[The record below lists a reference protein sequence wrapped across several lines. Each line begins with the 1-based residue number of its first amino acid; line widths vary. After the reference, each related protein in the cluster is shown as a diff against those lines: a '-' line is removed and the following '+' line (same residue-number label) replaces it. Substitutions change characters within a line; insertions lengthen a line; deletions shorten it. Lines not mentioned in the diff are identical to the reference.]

1 MNAVDH
7 HELWSRIFVV
17 SDPARVL
24 VSKAAFLT
32 STRARALTCLHRGDP
47 SVCFTRVS
55 SRLQAKHFKLMCMA
69 LRVTA
74 CLIPVSHPSSPR
86 SPATSIA
93 EMCLSRID
101 ASSPKCACPGSTR
114 PRRNVP
120 VLDRRV
126 LAEMC
131 LSRIDASARK
141 CACPRINASSPR
153 CACPR
158 STRPRRNVPVRGQRV
173 LAEMCLSQIDASS
186 PKCACPGSLTHAHL
200 DTLDSLAT
208 IRSSSPEDS
217 TL

>member
-120 VLDRRV
+120 VPDRRV
-126 LAEMC
+126 LAEICLSPDRRVLAQMC
-131 LSRIDASARK
+131 LS
-141 CACPRINASSPR
+141 
-153 CACPR
+153 
-158 STRPRRNVPVRGQRV
+158 PV
-173 LAEMCLSQIDASS
+173 DASS
-186 PKCACPGSLTHAHL
+186 PKCACPRSTPDRRVLAQMCLSRIAHACTSGHP
-200 DTLDSLAT
+200 
-208 IRSSSPEDS
+208 R
-217 TL
+217 

>member
-93 EMCLSRID
+93 RMCLSRID
-101 ASSPKCACPGSTR
+101 ASSPKCACPWSMR
-114 PRRNVP
+114 PRP
-120 VLDRRV
+120 D
-126 LAEMC
+126 
-131 LSRIDASARK
+131 
-141 CACPRINASSPR
+141 
-153 CACPR
+153 
-158 STRPRRNVPVRGQRV
+158 VPVRGQRV
-173 LAEMCLSQIDASS
+173 LAEMCLSSVNASS